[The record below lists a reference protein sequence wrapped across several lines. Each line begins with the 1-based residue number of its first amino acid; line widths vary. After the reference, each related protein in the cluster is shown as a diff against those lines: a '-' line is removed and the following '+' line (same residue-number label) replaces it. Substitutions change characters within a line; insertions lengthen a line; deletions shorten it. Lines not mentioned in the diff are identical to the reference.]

1 MAYYRPPTMTTGD
14 FWTAQKHNKYF
25 KDNFEENI
33 PAKMTAKGDIVGGAA
48 ADDGAILSVGKDFDG
63 LWSNTAETLA
73 CLWGRP
79 PVSLVTLS
87 NDFAM
92 SVSSAGYE
100 GFIEWDNAVLDDWE
114 YWDGTSRKYT
124 IKFGDMGIIGYS
136 LRIKNFSYDG
146 DPLLNWQLSSYIQ
159 EVAETGGGNINT
171 ASLGQWVA
179 DETRH
184 AEGAL
189 AFGGVTTKSF
199 QMLQY
204 RQKISEPTAVARIT
218 DYIYPMSWDLDKDF
232 SFFFAVTLGGE

>member
-1 MAYYRPPTMTTGD
+1 MAYNRPPTVTTGD

-33 PAKMTAKGDIVGGAA
+33 PGKMTAKGDIVVAHA
-48 ADDGAILSVGKDFDG
+48 ADGGTILSVGDDNDA
-63 LWSNTAETLA
+63 LWSNTAETLE

-79 PVSLVTLS
+79 PCSLVTLS

-92 SVSSAGYE
+92 ETTAAGFE

-114 YWDGTSRKYT
+114 YWDGTSRKHT
-124 IKFGDMGIIGYS
+124 IKFGDMGIIGFS
-136 LRIKNFSYDG
+136 LRIKNFSYD
-146 DPLLNWQLSSYIQ
+146 DVPLINWQLSSYIQ
-159 EVAETGGGNINT
+159 EVAETGGGSIVT
-171 ASLGQWVA
+171 AGLGQFYA

-184 AEGAL
+184 LEGAL

-199 QMLQY
+199 AMLQY

-218 DYIYPMSWDLDKDF
+218 SPIYPMSWDLDKDF